1 MTCGPG
7 AGTMC
12 DMKHAV
18 CDNPAHPAALAPA
31 RLRGLAELP
40 GPRPWPLVGNSLQ
53 VSLHRMHQDLADW
66 ARDHGPFFRV
76 YLGGFEMLV
85 VSDAELIGQ
94 LLKDRP
100 DTFRRPSRMQ
110 EVVRE
115 MGIHDGVF
123 MAEGEAWGRQRR
135 MVMAS
140 FAPHQVRAYFPS
152 LLRVTHRLRERW
164 QAAAARQAAGEPG
177 IDLQGDLM
185 RFTVDAISGLAFGTE
200 VDTLRSDGDV
210 IQRHLDKIFP
220 AIWRRL
226 NAVLP
231 YWRLVKLPPDR
242 ALDDSVQEVN
252 AAIHRFIREA
262 RQRLSDPARRVAP
275 PNLLEAMLVAAD
287 EPGSGM
293 TDDDVAGNVFTMLL
307 AGEDTT
313 ATSLSWM
320 LDLLWRNPRALQR
333 AREEVDCELG
343 PLGEMANWGAED
355 LGRLDWLEACIHE
368 SMRIKPV
375 GPFNVVEALKDTV
388 VGDVAIQAGTPVLM
402 LMRHDTVSE
411 THFPQAPAFLPERW
425 LPEGAALAPAHAKR
439 VSMPFGGGPRICPG
453 RFLALLE
460 IKLAAAMLLRHF
472 DIEGID
478 TPDGL
483 PPREH
488 MALTMVPL
496 GLSLRLRERVLR
508 ADVV

>member
-1 MTCGPG
+1 MAHMKQAVFETP
-7 AGTMC
+7 AG
-12 DMKHAV
+12 DALKE
-18 CDNPAHPAALAPA
+18 PAK
-31 RLRGLAELP
+31 LRRMRDLP

-53 VSLHRMHQDLADW
+53 VSLHRMHQNLAEW
-66 ARDHGPFFRV
+66 AHVHGPFFKV
-76 YLGGFEMLV
+76 QLGGFRLLV

-100 DTFRRPSRMQ
+100 ETFRRPSRMQ
-110 EVVRE
+110 AIMRE

-123 MAEGEAWGRQRR
+123 MAEGETWARQRR

-140 FAPHQVRAYFPS
+140 FAPHQVRSYFPS
-152 LLRVTHRLRERW
+152 LLRVAHRLRERW
-164 QAAAARQAAGEPG
+164 QGAAEGQARGEAG
-177 IDLQGDLM
+177 IDLQADLM
-185 RFTVDAISGLAFGTE
+185 RFTVDAVAGLAFGTE
-200 VDTLRSDGDV
+200 VDTLGSDGDV

-220 AIWRRL
+220 AIWRR
-226 NAVLP
+226 AHAIFP
-231 YWRLVKLPPDR
+231 YWQFVKLPPDR
-242 ALDDSVQEVN
+242 ALDDSVQVVN
-252 AAIHRFIREA
+252 AAIRRFIDEA
-262 RQRLSDPARRVAP
+262 RERLQEPARRVAP

-320 LDLLWRNPRALQR
+320 LDLLWRSPRALKR
-333 AREEVDCELG
+333 ARDEVDRELG
-343 PLGEMANWGAED
+343 PSTGPGDMANWTAED

-368 SMRIKPV
+368 SMRLKPV

-388 VGDVAIQAGTPVLM
+388 VGDVAIHAGTPVLL

-411 THFPQAPAFLPERW
+411 AVFPQADAFLPERW
-425 LPEGAALAPAHAKR
+425 LPEGSALAPAHAKR

-472 DIEGID
+472 DILGID

-483 PPREH
+483 PPPEH
-488 MALTMVPL
+488 LALTMVPL
-496 GLSLRLRERVLR
+496 GLSLRLRER
-508 ADVV
+508 AQG

>member
-1 MTCGPG
+1 MAHMKNAVFDASASAPPG
-7 AGTMC
+7 AAQPGPVR
-12 DMKHAV
+12 H
-18 CDNPAHPAALAPA
+18 LR
-31 RLRGLAELP
+31 RLRDLP
-40 GPRPWPLVGNSLQ
+40 GPRPWPLVGNTLQ
-53 VSLHRMHQDLADW
+53 VSLHSVHQNLADW
-66 ARDHGPFFRV
+66 AHVHGPVFRV
-76 YLGGFEMLV
+76 RLGGSKLLV
-85 VSDAELIGQ
+85 ISDAELIGQ
-94 LLKDRP
+94 LLKERP
-100 DTFRRPSRMQ
+100 ETFRRPSRMQ
-110 EVVRE
+110 AIMRE

-123 MAEGEAWGRQRR
+123 MAEGETWARQRR

-140 FAPHQVRAYFPS
+140 FAPQQVRGYFPS
-152 LLRVTHRLRERW
+152 LLRVAHRLQERW
-164 QAAAARQAAGEPG
+164 QGAARRQAQGEAG
-177 IDLQGDLM
+177 IDLQADLM
-185 RFTVDAISGLAFGTE
+185 RFTVDAVAGLAFGTE
-200 VDTLRSDGDV
+200 VDTLSSDGDV

-220 AIWRRL
+220 AIWRR
-226 NAVLP
+226 AHAIFP
-231 YWRLVKLPPDR
+231 YWQFVKLPPDR
-242 ALDDSVQEVN
+242 ALDDSVKVVN
-252 AAIHRFIREA
+252 AAIRRFIDEA
-262 RQRLSDPARRVAP
+262 RERLQAPERRAAP

-313 ATSLSWM
+313 ATSVSWM
-320 LDLLWRNPRALQR
+320 LDLLWRNPSALLR
-333 AREEVDCELG
+333 ARDEVDRELG
-343 PLGEMANWGAED
+343 PLGAMANWSAED

-368 SMRIKPV
+368 SMRLKPV

-388 VGDVAIQAGTPVLM
+388 VGDVAIRQGTPVLL

-411 THFPQAPAFLPERW
+411 AVFPQAEAFLPERW

-472 DIEGID
+472 DILGID

-483 PPREH
+483 PPPEH

-496 GLSLRLRERVLR
+496 GLSLRLRER
-508 ADVV
+508 APA

>member
-1 MTCGPG
+1 
-7 AGTMC
+7 
-12 DMKHAV
+12 MKHAV
-18 CDNPAHPAALAPA
+18 VETPHNRAPHA
-31 RLRGLAELP
+31 PSKLRGMRDLP

-53 VSLHRMHQDLADW
+53 VSLHRMHQNLAEW
-66 ARDHGPFFRV
+66 ARTHGTLFKVR
-76 YLGGFEMLV
+76 LGGFSLLV

-110 EVVRE
+110 AIMRE

-123 MAEGEAWGRQRR
+123 MAEGETWARQRR

-140 FAPHQVRAYFPS
+140 FAPHQVRGYFPS
-152 LLRVTHRLRERW
+152 LLRVAHRLRERW
-164 QAAAARQAAGEPG
+164 QGAAERQARGGAA
-177 IDLQGDLM
+177 IDLQADLM
-185 RFTVDAISGLAFGTE
+185 RFTVDAVAGLAFGTE
-200 VDTLRSDGDV
+200 VDTLGSDGDV

-220 AIWRRL
+220 AIWRR
-226 NAVLP
+226 AHAIFP
-231 YWRLVKLPPDR
+231 YWQFVKLPPDR
-242 ALDDSVQEVN
+242 ALDDSVQVVN
-252 AAIHRFIREA
+252 AAIRRFIDEA
-262 RQRLSDPARRVAP
+262 RGRLQQPARRAAP

-320 LDLLWRNPRALQR
+320 LDLLWRHPQAFQR
-333 AREEVDCELG
+333 ARSEVDRELG
-343 PLGEMANWGAED
+343 SSAELGDMANWTAED

-368 SMRIKPV
+368 SMRLKPV

-388 VGDVAIQAGTPVLM
+388 VGDVAIRQGTPVLL

-411 THFPQAPAFLPERW
+411 TVFPQADAFLPERW
-425 LPEGAALAPAHAKR
+425 LPEGSALAPAHAKR

-472 DIEGID
+472 DIVGID

-483 PPREH
+483 PPPEH
-488 MALTMVPL
+488 LALTMVPL
-496 GLSLRLRERVLR
+496 GLSMRLRERER
-508 ADVV
+508 AQG

>member
-1 MTCGPG
+1 M
-7 AGTMC
+7 
-12 DMKHAV
+12 
-18 CDNPAHPAALAPA
+18 
-31 RLRGLAELP
+31 
-40 GPRPWPLVGNSLQ
+40 GNSLQ
-53 VSLHRMHQDLADW
+53 VNLHRMHQDLARW
-66 ARDHGPFFRV
+66 AHVHGPFFKVR
-76 YLGGFEMLV
+76 LGGFKLLV
-85 VSDAELIGQ
+85 VTDAELIGQ
-94 LLKDRP
+94 LLRDRP

-110 EVVRE
+110 AIMRE

-123 MAEGEAWGRQRR
+123 MAEGETWARQRR

-140 FAPHQVRAYFPS
+140 FAPQQVRAYFPS
-152 LLRVTHRLRERW
+152 LLRVAHRLHQRW
-164 QAAAARQAAGEPG
+164 LGAAQRQASQPGTELG
-177 IDLQGDLM
+177 IDLQADLM
-185 RFTVDAISGLAFGTE
+185 RFTVDAVAGLAFGTE
-200 VDTLRSDGDV
+200 VDTLGSDGDV

-220 AIWRRL
+220 AIWRRAH
-226 NAVLP
+226 AVWP
-231 YWRLVKLPPDR
+231 HWQFVKLPADR
-242 ALDDSVQEVN
+242 ALDESVKQVN
-252 AAIHRFIREA
+252 AAIRRFIEEA
-262 RQRLSDPARRVAP
+262 RLRLQAPERRAAP

-320 LDLLWRNPRALQR
+320 LDLLWRNPGALRR
-333 AREEVDCELG
+333 AREEVDRVLG
-343 PLGEMANWGAED
+343 AVGEMGRWTAED

-368 SMRIKPV
+368 SMRLKPV

-388 VGDVAIQAGTPVLM
+388 VGDVAVRAGTPVLL

-411 THFPQAPAFLPERW
+411 EVFPQAEAFRPERW
-425 LPEGAALAPAHAKR
+425 LPEGAALAPPHAKR
-439 VSMPFGGGPRICPG
+439 LSMPFGGGPRICPG

-472 DIEGID
+472 DIVGLD

-496 GLSLRLRERVLR
+496 GLSLRLRER
-508 ADVV
+508 APS

>member
-1 MTCGPG
+1 MTHPG
-7 AGTMC
+7 QPGTMAA
-12 DMKHAV
+12 MKNAV
-18 CDNPAHPAALAPA
+18 IDAPEGVNPGTGRRMR
-31 RLRGLAELP
+31 RLRDLP

-53 VSLHRMHQDLADW
+53 VSLHRMHQNLAEW
-66 ARDHGPFFRV
+66 AQLHGPFFKV
-76 YLGGFEMLV
+76 QLGGFKLLV

-100 DTFRRPSRMQ
+100 ETFRRPSRMQ
-110 EVVRE
+110 AIMRE

-123 MAEGEAWGRQRR
+123 MAEGETWARQRR

-152 LLRVTHRLRERW
+152 LLRVEHRLRERW
-164 QAAAARQAAGEPG
+164 QGAADRQAQGAPG
-177 IDLQGDLM
+177 IDLQADLM
-185 RFTVDAISGLAFGTE
+185 RFTVDAVAGLAFGTE
-200 VDTLRSDGDV
+200 VDTLSSDGDI

-220 AIWRRL
+220 AIWRR
-226 NAVLP
+226 AHAIFP
-231 YWRLVKLPPDR
+231 YWQFVKLPPDR
-242 ALDDSVQEVN
+242 ALDESVQVVN
-252 AAIHRFIREA
+252 AAIRRFINEA
-262 RQRLSDPARRVAP
+262 RERLKAPERRLAP
-275 PNLLEAMLVAAD
+275 PNLLEAMLVSAD

-293 TDDDVAGNVFTMLL
+293 SDDDVAGNVFTMLL

-320 LDLLWRNPRALQR
+320 LDLLWRNPNAMQR
-333 AREEVDCELG
+333 AREEVDRELA
-343 PLGEMANWGAED
+343 PLADMAAWTAQD

-368 SMRIKPV
+368 SMRLKPV

-388 VGDVAIQAGTPVLM
+388 VGDVAIRKGTPVLL

-411 THFPQAPAFLPERW
+411 AVFPQANAFLPERW
-425 LPEGAALAPAHAKR
+425 LPEGAELAPAHAKR
-439 VSMPFGGGPRICPG
+439 VSMPFGGGSRVCPG
-453 RFLALLE
+453 RYLALLE
-460 IKLAAAMLLRHF
+460 IKLAAAMLLSHF
-472 DIEGID
+472 DIAGLD

-496 GLSLRLRERVLR
+496 GLSLRLRRR
-508 ADVV
+508 QP